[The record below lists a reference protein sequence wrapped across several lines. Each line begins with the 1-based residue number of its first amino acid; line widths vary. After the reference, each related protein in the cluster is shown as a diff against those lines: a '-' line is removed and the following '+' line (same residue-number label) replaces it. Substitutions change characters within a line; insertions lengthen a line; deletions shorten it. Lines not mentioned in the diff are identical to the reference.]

1 MTIAQLLLMYQN
13 TVNPPVTTAEGVS
26 QAIRWFNIV
35 EVFALEHPEEV
46 PNGNTV
52 IFACEESARN
62 ADIHATNFD
71 SLNNDLVHVHAML
84 YAITQQAST

>member
-13 TVNPPVTTAEGVS
+13 TVNPPISTAEGVA

-35 EVFALEHPEEV
+35 EVYALENPEEV

-62 ADIHATNFD
+62 VDIINPD
-71 SLNNDLVHVHAML
+71 YDKVNNDLVHVHAML
-84 YAITQQAST
+84 YAITQQNT

>member
-13 TVNPPVTTAEGVS
+13 TVNPPVSTAEGVS

-35 EVFALEHPEEV
+35 EVFALENPEEV

-62 ADIHATNFD
+62 ADINATNYD
-71 SLNNDLVHVHAML
+71 RLNNDLVHVHAML
-84 YAITQQAST
+84 YAITQQNP

>member
-1 MTIAQLLLMYQN
+1 MTIAELLLMYSN
-13 TVNPPVTTAEGVS
+13 TVNPPVSTAEGVS

-35 EVFALEHPEEV
+35 EVFALENPEEV

-62 ADIHATNFD
+62 TNIYSTD
-71 SLNNDLVHVHAML
+71 YDKLNNDLVHVHAML
-84 YAITQQAST
+84 YAITQQSQ

>member
-1 MTIAQLLLMYQN
+1 MTIAQLLLMYNN
-13 TVNPPVTTAEGVS
+13 TVIPPVSTAEGVS

-35 EVFALEHPEEV
+35 EVFALENPDEV

-62 ADIHATNFD
+62 ASIHDTNYD
-71 SLNNDLVHVHAML
+71 RLNDDLVHVHAML
-84 YAITQQAST
+84 YAITQQNT

>member
-1 MTIAQLLLMYQN
+1 MTIAQLLLIYNN
-13 TVNPPVTTAEGVS
+13 TVNPPVSTTEGVS
-26 QAIRWFNIV
+26 LAIRWFNVV

-62 ADIHATNFD
+62 ADIYSTNYD

-84 YAITQQAST
+84 LAITQQTQS